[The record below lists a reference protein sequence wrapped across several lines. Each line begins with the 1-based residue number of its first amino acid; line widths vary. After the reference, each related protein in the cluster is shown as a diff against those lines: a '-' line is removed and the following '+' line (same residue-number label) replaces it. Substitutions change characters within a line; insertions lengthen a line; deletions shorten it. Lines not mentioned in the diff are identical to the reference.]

1 MRETKTTTVPALT
14 RAEILEWARGPWAAA
29 CASFPWE
36 GKRWFKDLTPQ
47 LSGFVATMEFMKTCT
62 AAVLPEWEVPH
73 QLVGDQ
79 AAGPSIPGGLNVGV
93 DTLAGGIEGQVPGGV
108 GLRAAGEG
116 GEEALL
122 SKGVGLPLPLDAEGE
137 VDEIAA
143 GGDGG
148 RSHGGNRGILTESA
162 TMDAWEVTSLIPAP
176 RGRLGTVPYTT
187 IIAAPSFPH
196 VLKWIAEWLPANG
209 KDTQTIRKLGRV
221 GAVLIE
227 TSTGVAE

>member
-1 MRETKTTTVPALT
+1 MKLSTLDPQMLDALCELVDNW
-14 RAEILEWARGPWAAA
+14 RAEGR
-29 CASFPWE
+29 E
-36 GKRWFKDLTPQ
+36 G
-47 LSGFVATMEFMKTCT
+47 SGI
-62 AAVLPEWEVPH
+62 
-73 QLVGDQ
+73 VGD
-79 AAGPSIPGGLNVGV
+79 
-93 DTLAGGIEGQVPGGV
+93 LAGRGMVLEVR
-108 GLRAAGEG
+108 GLELALAKWKRKQ

-148 RSHGGNRGILTESA
+148 RGHGGNRGILTESA

-227 TSTGVAE
+227 TSTGAVG